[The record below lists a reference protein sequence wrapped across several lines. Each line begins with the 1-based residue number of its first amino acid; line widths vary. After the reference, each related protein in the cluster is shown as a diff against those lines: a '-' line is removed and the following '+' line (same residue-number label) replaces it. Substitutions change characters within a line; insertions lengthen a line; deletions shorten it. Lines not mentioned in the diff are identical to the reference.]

1 MMERTS
7 GEGLSGLGLGDAFQD
22 GLSFI
27 SSDMGPVEGLVSTL
41 RAPTLESVGG
51 AGPGP
56 SQPLGNLHEVL
67 LQMCMSGP
75 CESKE
80 N

>member
-41 RAPTLESVGG
+41 RAPTLESTSG
-51 AGPGP
+51 AGLGP
-56 SQPLGNLHEVL
+56 SQSLGNQHEAL

-75 CESKE
+75 PDS
-80 N
+80 